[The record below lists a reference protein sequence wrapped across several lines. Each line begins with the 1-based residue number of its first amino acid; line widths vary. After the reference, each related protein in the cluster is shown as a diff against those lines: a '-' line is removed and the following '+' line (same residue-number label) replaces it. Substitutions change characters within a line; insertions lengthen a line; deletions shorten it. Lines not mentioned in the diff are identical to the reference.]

1 MQRRYNICDGRLFS
15 TSGQAEITIIHSDA
29 ANYRGTSFANMDFT
43 CSEDMLNYMSV
54 THVSNVHSRGQI
66 IPETIISQR
75 QGHQVRILSP
85 FVELESVGNEIAIY
99 TLLEHHILTID
110 AVAFLYY
117 STLILFLG
125 KSNSG
130 KSTSAR
136 LIKLH
141 FPEIRIMSDDFVCFR
156 KNKSVLEFS
165 VPIWDI
171 LSDCSI
177 QEPWHSIESVILVDL
192 NRDYKIHSFF
202 DLINYTIGTSF
213 SAEVSFQIYKNYK
226 AIDQLCFNSTILS
239 AKYQDFYSVSE
250 KIAYHLSAN
259 TQT

>member
-110 AVAFLYY
+110 AVACLYY

-192 NRDYKIHSFF
+192 NRDYKIHSF
-202 DLINYTIGTSF
+202 LI
-213 SAEVSFQIYKNYK
+213 
-226 AIDQLCFNSTILS
+226 
-239 AKYQDFYSVSE
+239 
-250 KIAYHLSAN
+250 
-259 TQT
+259 

>member
-1 MQRRYNICDGRLFS
+1 MESKTKKGECARPKDAHCQRRYNICDGRLFS

-110 AVAFLYY
+110 AVACLYY
-117 STLILFLG
+117 STLIGSRAACDLG
-125 KSNSG
+125 H
-130 KSTSAR
+130 
-136 LIKLH
+136 LLH
-141 FPEIRIMSDDFVCFR
+141 FTASGRIQG
-156 KNKSVLEFS
+156 
-165 VPIWDI
+165 
-171 LSDCSI
+171 LSLIHIS
-177 QEPWHSIESVILVDL
+177 EPT
-192 NRDYKIHSFF
+192 RP
-202 DLINYTIGTSF
+202 
-213 SAEVSFQIYKNYK
+213 
-226 AIDQLCFNSTILS
+226 
-239 AKYQDFYSVSE
+239 
-250 KIAYHLSAN
+250 
-259 TQT
+259 